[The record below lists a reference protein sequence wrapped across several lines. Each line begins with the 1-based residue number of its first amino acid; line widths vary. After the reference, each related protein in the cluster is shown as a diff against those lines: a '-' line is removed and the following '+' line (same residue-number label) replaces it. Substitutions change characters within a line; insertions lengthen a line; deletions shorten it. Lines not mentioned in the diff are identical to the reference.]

1 MGNALFTKL
10 SRRNL
15 CTHFCIVRIVSGMA
29 KWQAMYTDVTNSG
42 NPYNIKYISEIH
54 IEDKMYAT
62 RRINIYRI
70 RMLKYTGYLVFLIKA
85 IITKFVNKRAYNK

>member
-1 MGNALFTKL
+1 MSSYPCGAYEMGNALFTKL

-42 NPYNIKYISEIH
+42 NP
-54 IEDKMYAT
+54 
-62 RRINIYRI
+62 
-70 RMLKYTGYLVFLIKA
+70 A
-85 IITKFVNKRAYNK
+85 I